1 MGLWGHLLSTPEG
14 QFSLVVIALLVG
26 MGLWFAWYFNKKIII
41 NSLVLFISNNV

>member
-26 MGLWFAWYFNKKIII
+26 MGLWFAWYFNKKIRE
-41 NSLVLFISNNV
+41 SAPPADSDKK